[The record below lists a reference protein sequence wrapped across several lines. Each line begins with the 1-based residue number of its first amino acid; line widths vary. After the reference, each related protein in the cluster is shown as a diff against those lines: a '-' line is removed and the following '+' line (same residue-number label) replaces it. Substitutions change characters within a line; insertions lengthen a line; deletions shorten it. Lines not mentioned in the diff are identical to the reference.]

1 MGSVYKKNDVKVVTS
16 QNASLLLQ
24 IGIKKLLCLASFI
37 TVAYAVCG
45 AMEPSDISLAIFK
58 SRMVTDPTVL
68 KVNAKLTTD
77 QSAYN
82 SQIFDYRTKFW
93 AINIRPSRSGGNME
107 SGGLTCYVK
116 KDSEPGR
123 IIETALKD
131 GAEHTALV
139 KLRYSKNEKFNE
151 CCVLDEIEMSGTE
164 GKPELVAKFE
174 TTRLYVVIGKGIDS
188 IEGRVTLSVR
198 SKLKYFTKPLL
209 RVVLLME
216 EKDSGTRIIR
226 DCILDDPKPDG
237 KMGVDYNHTRRGQA
251 SIGEKSASQPEV
263 AKEKY
268 ETVRYEGYRFS
279 KNKRC
284 YAFYHTSNGSKHQ
297 LLGYRLECW
306 YKGTC
311 ISTFDSFRP
320 MELRKLHM
328 PDDWHVMFKHPNKFK
343 YE

>member
-24 IGIKKLLCLASFI
+24 IGIKKLLCLASFAVGVC
-37 TVAYAVCG
+37 TVWG
-45 AMEPSDISLAIFK
+45 AMTPSNMSLTMFK
-58 SRMVTDPTVL
+58 SGMVTDPTVL

-93 AINIRPSRSGGNME
+93 AINIRPSRRAGDVKSGD
-107 SGGLTCYVK
+107 LTCYVK
-116 KDSEPGR
+116 KDSKAGR
-123 IIETALKD
+123 IIETNLKD

-139 KLRYSKNEKFNE
+139 KLRYSKNENFNE
-151 CCVLDEIEMSGTE
+151 CCVLDEIEV
-164 GKPELVAKFE
+164 LVVEETSDLTAKFD
-174 TTRLYVVIGKGIDS
+174 TTRLYVVMGKGTHY

-216 EKDSGTRIIR
+216 EDGTRIIR

-268 ETVRYEGYRFS
+268 GTIKYEGYLVH

-284 YAFYHTSNGSKHQ
+284 YAFYYTHNGRKRQ
-297 LLGYRLECW
+297 LLGYRLEYW
-306 YKGTC
+306 YKGAC
-311 ISTFDSFRP
+311 ISTFDTFSA
-320 MELRKLHM
+320 MELRKL
-328 PDDWHVMFKHPNKFK
+328 
-343 YE
+343 